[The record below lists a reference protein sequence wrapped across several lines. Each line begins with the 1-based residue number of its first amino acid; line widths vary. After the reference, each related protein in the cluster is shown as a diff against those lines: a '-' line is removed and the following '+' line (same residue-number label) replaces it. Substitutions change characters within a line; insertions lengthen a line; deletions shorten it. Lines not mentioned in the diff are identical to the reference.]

1 MLAAGPL
8 GVDAAGRP
16 CAIDLPLVIL
26 DGTVRDRCPY
36 IGDETVIDRTLDAS
50 SPHWD
55 VQRAMLAW
63 FASAQHG
70 DGAIPSSPIFG
81 GSIVLF
87 DYNAYW
93 LLTLRDYVLYSGDV
107 GLARQ
112 LWPNVVR
119 LIDGFY
125 AAHTLPN
132 GLVWNNLGPYDYAYI
147 RRHGDVVAYYNAQY
161 AYALSRAV
169 ELAGWVGDAAH
180 AKAWS
185 ARARAVDAAFG
196 PAFWDG
202 SAGAFLDTTVDTA
215 THPQDG
221 NAFAVLSGVA
231 TDDQAAS
238 ALDYLWA
245 HNKHDY
251 GNTIVDDEVW
261 DGPDWGWQA
270 DLRVYPFISYF
281 EVDARF
287 ERGEDAL
294 ALDLLR
300 REWGYML
307 AGGPG
312 TMWETIGPYGGRP
325 TDGTPSFDAG
335 WSSGAAPALTQ
346 YVLGVTPTSPG
357 FATFTVDPHPGDLQS
372 AEGDVPT
379 PHGVIHVAWE
389 QTDDDLALRVVAPP
403 GARWANKP
411 RQRRNLRL

>member
-1 MLAAGPL
+1 
-8 GVDAAGRP
+8 
-16 CAIDLPLVIL
+16 
-26 DGTVRDRCPY
+26 
-36 IGDETVIDRTLDAS
+36 
-50 SPHWD
+50 
-55 VQRAMLAW
+55 
-63 FASAQHG
+63 
-70 DGAIPSSPIFG
+70 
-81 GSIVLF
+81 VLF

-93 LLTLRDYVLYSGDV
+93 LLTLHDYVLYSGDV

-112 LWPNVVR
+112 LWPNVVK

-125 AAHTLPN
+125 ADRTLPN
-132 GLVWNNLGPYDYAYI
+132 GLVWNDLGPYDYAYI

-161 AYALSRAV
+161 AYALTRAV

-180 AKAWS
+180 SKAWS

-196 PAFWDG
+196 SAFWDRA
-202 SAGAFLDTTVDTA
+202 AGGFSDTTTDTT

-221 NAFAVLSGVA
+221 NVFAALSGTA

-251 GNTIVDDEVW
+251 GNTIVDNEAW

-287 ERGEDAL
+287 ERGQDPL
-294 ALDLLR
+294 ALDLIR

-325 TDGTPSFDAG
+325 TDGSPSFDAG

-346 YVLGVTPTSPG
+346 YVLGVAPTSPG
-357 FATFTVDPHPGDLQS
+357 FKTFTVNPHPGDLQS

-379 PHGVIHVAWE
+379 PLGVIHVSWS
-389 QTDDDLALRVVAPP
+389 QTEDDLALRVVAPP
-403 GARWANKP
+403 GTRWENKP
-411 RQRRNLRL
+411 RLPRNRLG